1 LRVREK
7 KSIYLKRVNSP
18 KKIQPLDRPRDIMSV
33 DMRRKFPDKDP
44 PPNRNSFAVLPP
56 ALYDLLLGTSRNV
69 NPLLVLSP
77 LHLFI

>member
-1 LRVREK
+1 
-7 KSIYLKRVNSP
+7 VNSP

-33 DMRRKFPDKDP
+33 DSPDKDP

-56 ALYDLLLGTSRNV
+56 TLYDLLLGTSRNV